1 MFRKIL
7 IANRGEIACRVIW
20 ACRELGIKTVAV
32 YSEADA
38 DSLHV
43 RFADEAICIGP
54 PPSRQSY
61 LHIPSVIS
69 AAEITNADAIHP
81 GYGFLSENAHFAE
94 VCQACNITFIG
105 PPPSAIRAM
114 GDKASARATMKAAG
128 VPILPGSD
136 GIIDSPETA
145 VEVASQIGFPVIIKA
160 TAGGGGRGMRIV
172 YSPEDLITQLETAQA
187 EAGAAFGNAGVYI
200 EKYIV
205 NPRHIEIQVLADQH
219 GQTFHFGE
227 RECSIQRRHQKLIEE
242 SPSPMVTPEMRAEM
256 GAAAIKACQHVN
268 YVNAGTIEFIVDA
281 DTREYY
287 FMEMNTRIQVEHPV
301 TEMVANADL
310 VVAQILVAN
319 GERLDF
325 RQEDIVFSGHSIE
338 CRINAEDSVK
348 FTPSPGLISALNLP
362 GGPGVRIDTHAYPG
376 YVVPPNYDSLVAKLI
391 VHARTRQMAI
401 ARMKRALEVMI
412 IEGIKTTVPLH
423 QRIMDEPDFIAGNLS
438 TRFMEKFLAKK

>member
-145 VEVASQIGFPVIIKA
+145 VEVAGQIGFPVIIKA

-256 GAAAIKACQHVN
+256 GAAAIKACQYVN

-319 GERLDF
+319 GEKLDF